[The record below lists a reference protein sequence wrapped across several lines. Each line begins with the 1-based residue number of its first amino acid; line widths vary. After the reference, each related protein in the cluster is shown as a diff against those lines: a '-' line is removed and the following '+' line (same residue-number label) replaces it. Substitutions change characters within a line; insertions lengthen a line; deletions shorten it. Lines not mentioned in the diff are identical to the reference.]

1 MIVRETNVQD
11 WVSLKIVRLEALL
24 EAPTAFGVSY
34 QAAINYTEERWKEL
48 ASSESLP
55 YFWLALDRERPVGMI
70 GGGVDRASRFNLI
83 EMWIKPEFQ
92 GSGVAERLVNTV
104 KACAINMGYR
114 RVILGVSPDNLRASR
129 FYRKQG
135 FVFIDEFEELS
146 SHPHI
151 KVQTMEWVSIP

>member
-11 WVSLKIVRLEALL
+11 WVSLKTVRLEALL
-24 EAPTAFGVSY
+24 DAPTAFGVSY
-34 QAAINYTEERWKEL
+34 QAAINYTDERWKEL
-48 ASSESLP
+48 ASSESQP
-55 YFWLALDRERPVGMI
+55 HFWLALDRDRPVGMI

-83 EMWIKPEFQ
+83 GMWIKPEFR
-92 GSGVAERLVNTV
+92 GSGVAERLVNAV

-114 RVILGVSPDNLRASR
+114 RVILGVSPANPRASR

-151 KVQTMEWVSIP
+151 KVQTMEWVLIP